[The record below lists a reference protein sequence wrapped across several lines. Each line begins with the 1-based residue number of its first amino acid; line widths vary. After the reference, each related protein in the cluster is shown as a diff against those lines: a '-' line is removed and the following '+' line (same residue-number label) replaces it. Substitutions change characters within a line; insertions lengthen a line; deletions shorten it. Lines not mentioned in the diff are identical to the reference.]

1 MPGLHAFTRLAALF
15 AATPRLGM
23 LCVLLVLAAVLDCR
37 TFKIPNWLTGGG
49 LLLGLAGSALF
60 PVQMGIWLSGSLAG
74 AGVGLLLMLPLYALK
89 STGAGDVKLM
99 AMAGAFLGLPDIWY
113 TALATFITGGVAAL
127 AFALYKGALG
137 RMLRQLLHVT
147 QMATF
152 SAVAGIRP
160 TAGTAPYQSAGKIP
174 YGISIA
180 IGTITYILIKQ
191 LGYL

>member
-1 MPGLHAFTRLAALF
+1 MPGLHALTRLAAMF
-15 AATPRLGM
+15 VVTPRLGM
-23 LCVLLVLAAVLDCR
+23 LCALLVLAAILDCR
-37 TFKIPNWLTGGG
+37 TLKIPNWLTGGG

-60 PVQMGIWLSGSLAG
+60 PVQMGMWWSGSLAG

-99 AMAGAFLGLPDIWY
+99 AMAGAFLGAPDICY
-113 TALATFITGGVAAL
+113 AALATFITGGVAAL
-127 AFALYKGALG
+127 GFALYKGALG
-137 RMLRQLLHVT
+137 RMFRQCLHMT

-152 SAVAGIRP
+152 SAATGIRP
-160 TAGTAPYQSAGKIP
+160 PAGAVPYQSAGKMP

-180 IGTITYILIKQ
+180 IGTIAYILTKQ